1 MIRIINFELKID
13 NSIEIS
19 LDGTV
24 KITIPVNNKQISSEQ
39 IFNSLDY
46 QINNKYAIT
55 KTECEV
61 SESDKKNMYVRM
73 QELKN
78 LYQEIIDQINNLN
91 YKLNSAYDEIHSN
104 EFDKND

>member
-46 QINNKYAIT
+46 QINNKYEIT
-55 KTECEV
+55 EKKPEI
-61 SESDKKNMYVRM
+61 SELDKKNIYVIM
-73 QELKN
+73 QDLKN
-78 LYQEIIDQINNLN
+78 LYKEIIDQINSLN
-91 YKLNSAYDEIHSN
+91 YELNSTYDEIHSN
-104 EFDKND
+104 DLDKNY